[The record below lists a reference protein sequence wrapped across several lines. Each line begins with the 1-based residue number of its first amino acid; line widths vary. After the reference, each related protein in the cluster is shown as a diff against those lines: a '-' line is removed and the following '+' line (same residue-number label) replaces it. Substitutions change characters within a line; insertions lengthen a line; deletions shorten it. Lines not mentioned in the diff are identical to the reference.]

1 MNEKEGK
8 IFDIQKEKFETFK
21 LEIIKYDN
29 IYNEIEEKFIS
40 LDNLIKETQKNE
52 NLTFNR
58 TYMIFE
64 DYTNYNQEILINKEK
79 ILELKENLAS
89 LEKTYPKE
97 FDFLLV
103 DIKMEKEL
111 NDLINQRSIKKY
123 FIYKYK
129 FIIIFLYHYLIFF
142 LYFLKYF

>member
-123 FIYKYK
+123 FIY
-129 FIIIFLYHYLIFF
+129 
-142 LYFLKYF
+142 

>member
-111 NDLINQRSIKKY
+111 NDLINQRSIKK
-123 FIYKYK
+123 
-129 FIIIFLYHYLIFF
+129 IFYLLI
-142 LYFLKYF
+142 